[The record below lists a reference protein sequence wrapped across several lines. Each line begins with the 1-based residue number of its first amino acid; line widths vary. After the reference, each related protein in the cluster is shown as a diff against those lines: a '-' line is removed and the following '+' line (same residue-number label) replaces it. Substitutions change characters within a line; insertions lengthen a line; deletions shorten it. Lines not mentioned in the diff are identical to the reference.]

1 MSTNPEILDRF
12 LGHLTVER
20 GLAGNSIDAYSRDL
34 RRYLEFMEA
43 QGIGDPSGILRSH
56 IAQFL
61 SQLAGYGL
69 SPVSL
74 AQNISAVRGFHRFLV
89 GEGLTKADPTE
100 NLDSPKLAK
109 KLPDVLDT
117 AEIDAL
123 LAQPDTS
130 SLLGLRDRAMLEVI
144 YACGLRISELLSLKQ
159 SDLAFEQGYIR
170 CFGKGSKE
178 RVVPIGKA
186 ARHWT
191 EKYLDGSRR
200 ELAQKYPSDVLFL
213 NNRGRPMSRM
223 GFWKLLKAYAQ
234 KAGIKKRV
242 HPHILRHSFATHLL
256 EGGADLRSVQE
267 MLGHADIST
276 TQIYTHVD
284 REYLKEVHRQFHPR
298 G

>member
-1 MSTNPEILDRF
+1 LSNNPEILDRF

-20 GLAGNSIDAYSRDL
+20 GLAGNSIEAYSRDL
-34 RRYLEFMEA
+34 RRYLDSLEI
-43 QGIGDPSGILRSH
+43 QGITDPSKILRSH

-69 SPVSL
+69 SPGSL
-74 AQNISAVRGFHRFLV
+74 SQNISAVRGFHRFLV
-89 GEGLTKADPTE
+89 GEGLCKTDPTE

-117 AEIDAL
+117 NEIESL
-123 LAQPDTS
+123 MSQPDTS
-130 SLLGLRDRAMLEVI
+130 TPLGLRDRAMLEVI
-144 YACGLRISELLSLKQ
+144 YACGLRISELLGLKR
-159 SDLAFEQGYIR
+159 SDLAFDQGYIR

-178 RVVPIGKA
+178 RVVPIGQT
-186 ARHWT
+186 ARRWT
-191 EKYLDGSRR
+191 ERYLEGSRPV
-200 ELAQKYPSDVLFL
+200 LIKKIATDVLFL
-213 NNRGRPMSRM
+213 NNRGRQMSRM